1 MGSASSGWFGAG
13 SSPTVNTNCNVTLSR
28 SGTTVTCNWSV
39 EMQIGSGSHLD
50 AGSLVVHCQY
60 DVNDYSETIKPHNE
74 YWGGGKYASVS
85 GSYSFY
91 DAATTTRTLNIRFY
105 SESDTFGSSGI
116 FNINVPCSI
125 EGYNPSA
132 YFTTQP
138 RLDAKQVNTA
148 TIYYKPDRTL
158 HACEWRLYSGSSW
171 SSWYG
176 MGAGNSQW
184 VSGSWSQGG
193 QFKVISLSP
202 NTPYK
207 VQVRIQATSGGPW
220 TNSNELSFT
229 TYQIGQVSAAP
240 NFNHGSSG
248 SYTITNPASA
258 SLSLAF
264 KIGSTTIKSVT
275 PSTGNNTISFNDTEL
290 DNMYKLY
297 GNGNTLTATYLLTTT
312 QNNTSYT
319 HSRTCTI
326 TLTGNQKTARENIS
340 GSWKRGKYSI
350 KVNNN
355 WKSAVIWIKQSGSW
369 KRGI

>member
-13 SSPTVNTNCNVTLSR
+13 SSPTVNTNCNVTLTR
-28 SGTTVTCNWSV
+28 SGTTVYVSWSV
-39 EMQIGSGSHLD
+39 EMQLGSGSYLGY
-50 AGSLVVHCQY
+50 GSLDIGCGY
-60 DVNDYSETIKPHNE
+60 AGTNDYRTIKEHSSS
-74 YWGGGKYASVS
+74 WSGGSYHSVS
-85 GSYSFY
+85 GSFSFS
-91 DAATTTRTLNIRFY
+91 DSSTTTK
-105 SESDTFGSSGI
+105 TFGIGFWSSSDSFSSSGLFEI
-116 FNINVPCSI
+116 SVNCSV

-138 RLDAKQVNTA
+138 RLDARQVNTA

-158 HACEWRLYSGSSW
+158 NACEWRLYSGSTW
-171 SSWYG
+171 SSWRG
-176 MGAGNSQW
+176 MTTGTEW
-184 VSGSWSQGG
+184 ISGGWSQGG
-193 QFKVISLSP
+193 QFKILSLTP
-202 NTPYK
+202 NTAYK
-207 VQVRIQATSGGPW
+207 IQIRLQATSGGPW

-275 PSTGNNTISFNDTEL
+275 PATGNNTISFNDTEL

-326 TLTGNQKTARENIS
+326 TLTGNQKTAREKVS

-355 WKSAVIWIKQSGSW
+355 WKNAVIWIKQSGSW